1 MTSIQSPANFKGNKS
16 NLPHKLC
23 VLCGR
28 SMVWRKAWAN
38 NWDAVKYCSTH
49 CSRAAKSKR

>member
-1 MTSIQSPANFKGNKS
+1 
-16 NLPHKLC
+16 
-23 VLCGR
+23 
-28 SMVWRKAWAN
+28 MVWRKAWAN